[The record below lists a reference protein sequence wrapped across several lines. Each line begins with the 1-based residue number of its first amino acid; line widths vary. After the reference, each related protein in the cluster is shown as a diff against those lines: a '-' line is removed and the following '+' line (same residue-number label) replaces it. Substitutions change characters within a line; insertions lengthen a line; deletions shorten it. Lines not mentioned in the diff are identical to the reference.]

1 MIGTI
6 ASQQVLALRRQRTFV
21 ALLVLFVVMTALA
34 GLIGWSSSRTINRV
48 YGQAVL
54 ILGHAGKPV
63 PPNPIGTKP
72 TLSLLSNMTIYIPL
86 VGALMAIVL
95 GHLSIADDRSTGVG
109 RLLFSR
115 QLSRS
120 SYLLG
125 KLAGSAAVLA
135 VVLAVSELVSIVSLA
150 VANPTLPTAGDLLR
164 LTLFY
169 ALSFVYLLLF
179 CLIGLLTTLVARRR
193 SMALLAGMGVWLILT
208 FAVPQF
214 TSGLRPT
221 ASLNPVTSPATTS
234 TAFFRFTAKLR
245 ALSLTEQYKHAS
257 ADVLHVG
264 ATEPAGTTAVRTLPL
279 VLVAA
284 ALAGATAGVARRGD
298 WSRGAS
304 GD

>member
-6 ASQQVLALRRQRTFV
+6 AAQQVLALRRQRTFV

-115 QLSRS
+115 QLSPS

-135 VVLAVSELVSIVSLA
+135 AVLAVSELVSIASLA

-169 ALSFVYLLLF
+169 VLSFVYLQLF

-193 SMALLAGMGVWLILT
+193 SMALLAGMGVWLVLT

-264 ATEPAGTTAVRTLPL
+264 SAEPVGTTAVRTLPL

-284 ALAGATAGVARRGD
+284 ALAGATARVARRSD